1 MTDVDARDRIKVSV
15 EQLTIGMYVVELDR
29 PWSETA
35 FLFQGFRIRHAQEI
49 LLLGEVCQF
58 VWVDAQRS
66 LGVTQQVEDN
76 LMSQTAAQLQPQIG
90 KVEFSQEMQ
99 QAEPSFQ
106 AAREQ
111 SLRILEAVR
120 LGHALDVAQVKVVVK
135 ECVESML
142 RNPGAMLWLA
152 RIKHSDE
159 YTAEHSLRVAIYAIA
174 LGRELNLRQ
183 GELEHL
189 GVCGMLH
196 DVGKIKVPN
205 EILNKPGALTAQE
218 LLIMQSHASE
228 GRKLLM
234 SNQQVTAAAV
244 DVAYAHHERVDGR
257 GYPRGL
263 DAARIPYFAKIVAV
277 VDAYDAINSDRVYS
291 KGRSSL
297 ESLRILFEARDS
309 HFDAELVGLFVRRI
323 GIYPPGE
330 IVEMSNGEVGI
341 IVACSTL
348 SKLKPRVLLV
358 LDAQKLPG
366 AERVIDLEQQV
377 VDQQQ
382 RPYRIKEVFATGAF
396 GIDIEAYRR
405 KGLIIPPHL

>member
-1 MTDVDARDRIKVSV
+1 
-15 EQLTIGMYVVELDR
+15 
-29 PWSETA
+29 
-35 FLFQGFRIRHAQEI
+35 
-49 LLLGEVCQF
+49 
-58 VWVDAQRS
+58 
-66 LGVTQQVEDN
+66 
-76 LMSQTAAQLQPQIG
+76 
-90 KVEFSQEMQ
+90 
-99 QAEPSFQ
+99 
-106 AAREQ
+106 
-111 SLRILEAVR
+111 VR

>member
-1 MTDVDARDRIKVSV
+1 MTDAGARDRIKITV

-66 LGVTQQVEDN
+66 LGVTQQVEEN
-76 LMSQTAAQLQPQIG
+76 LKGQAAQLQPQIA

-99 QAEPSFQ
+99 RAEPSFQ

-120 LGHALDVAQVKVVVK
+120 LGQALDVAQVKLVVK

-196 DVGKIKVPN
+196 DVGKIKVPS
-205 EILNKPGALTAQE
+205 EVLNKPGALTSAE

-244 DVAYAHHERVDGR
+244 DVAYSHHERVDGR

-366 AERVIDLEQQV
+366 VERVIDLEQQV